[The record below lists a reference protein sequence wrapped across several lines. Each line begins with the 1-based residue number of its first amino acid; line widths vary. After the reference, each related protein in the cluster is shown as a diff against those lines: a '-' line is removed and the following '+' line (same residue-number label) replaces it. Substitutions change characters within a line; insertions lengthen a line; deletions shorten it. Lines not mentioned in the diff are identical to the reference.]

1 MRLMVSQ
8 ARARRIGDRIHQELS
23 QLFHREI
30 ADPRLSM
37 LTVTAVEVDRELAYA
52 TIFVTATGGQERME
66 EVLQALEGAKGFL
79 RRELAYRVRLR
90 SFPKLRFRWDF
101 SQERGARIDELLDM
115 LNAEQSEGEGETS
128 ETRDR

>member
-1 MRLMVSQ
+1 MVSQ
-8 ARARRIGDRIHQELS
+8 ARARRVGDRIHQELS
-23 QLFHREI
+23 HLFHREV

-52 TIFVTATGGQERME
+52 TIFVTATGGEERKK

-79 RRELAYRVRLR
+79 RRELAYRVQLR
-90 SFPKLRFRWDF
+90 SFPQLRFRWDF

-115 LNAEQSEGEGETS
+115 LSAERSEGEGDPS
-128 ETRDR
+128 EIQDS

>member
-1 MRLMVSQ
+1 MVSQ
-8 ARARRIGDRIHQELS
+8 ARARRVADRIHQELS
-23 QLFHREI
+23 HLFHREV

-52 TIFVTATGGQERME
+52 TIFVTASGGEERMK

-79 RRELAYRVRLR
+79 RRELAYRVQLR
-90 SFPKLRFRWDF
+90 SFPQLRFRWDF

-115 LNAEQSEGEGETS
+115 LSAERSEGEGDPS
-128 ETRDR
+128 EIQDS